1 MATPKKTPQGT
12 YRIQVEVRGTRDSGT
27 FPTAREAREWAV
39 ARKAE
44 LQAIAGGKVGTV
56 KTLRDALRKY
66 AEEVSPTKR
75 GERWELVRL
84 QAYERP
90 TTAAQKGHGLPLDAK
105 LSEVTK
111 ADLVTWRDARLKVTT
126 RGTVLRD
133 MTLLGN
139 VLEVARREW
148 GWIETNPMRDVTRP
162 AEPDHR
168 TRVITGPEVR
178 NMLRALRYGWPVRT
192 VGQAV
197 AACFLL
203 ALATG
208 MRAGELCALTWA
220 DVRDDYVVLH
230 TSKTGAGRHVPLS
243 PVARRI
249 VEGMRG
255 WDATSV
261 FGLTPQTLAAMF
273 IKYRKRAGLEGFT
286 FHDARHSAATRI
298 AQRLH
303 VLDLCLV
310 FGWKNPKMAMT
321 YYQPKASDLAK
332 RL

>member
-12 YRIQVEVRGTRDSGT
+12 YRIQIEVRGVRESGT
-27 FPTAREAREWAV
+27 FVTAREAREWAV
-39 ARKAE
+39 TRKAE
-44 LQAIAGGKVGTV
+44 LQAIGAGKVGTV

-75 GERWELVRL
+75 GEHWELIRL
-84 QAYERP
+84 KAYERP
-90 TTAAQKGHGLPLDAK
+90 RADDPKAHGLPLDAK

-111 ADLVTWRDARLKVTT
+111 ADLVAWRDARLKVTT

-148 GWIETNPMRDVTRP
+148 GWIDANPMRDVTRP

-178 NMLRALRYGWPVRT
+178 KMLRAMGYGGPIRSVS
-192 VGQAV
+192 QAV

-220 DVRDDYVVLH
+220 DVREDYVVLH

-249 VEGMRG
+249 LDGMRG
-255 WDATSV
+255 WDEVSV
-261 FGLTPQTLAAMF
+261 FGLKSQTLDAMF
-273 IKYRKRAGLEGFT
+273 RKYRERAGLAGFT
-286 FHDARHSAATRI
+286 FHDTRHSAATRI